1 MSDAE
6 KRQAHEAKVAAAW
19 ADLSLNPSW
28 QTVFEDLQ
36 RRFKLLDSS
45 FTAEDN
51 YHATAAA
58 FPLLPVFTAGDNGF
72 SSASGNCRM
81 TAFRIIGAIATDG
94 GNDLCE
100 GYLL

>member
-1 MSDAE
+1 MIGAPLFPD
-6 KRQAHEAKVAAAW
+6 RAAQ
-19 ADLSLNPSW
+19 SLGGTQNLISIPW
-28 QTVFEDLQ
+28 P
-36 RRFKLLDSS
+36 R
-45 FTAEDN
+45 
-51 YHATAAA
+51 AAP
-58 FPLLPVFTAGDNGF
+58 FPLLPVFTAGDNGV

>member
-58 FPLLPVFTAGDNGF
+58 IREGEKNVI
-72 SSASGNCRM
+72 RW
-81 TAFRIIGAIATDG
+81 IAKKHSLGLARTED
-94 GNDLCE
+94 E
-100 GYLL
+100 TTERKREAK